1 MSVDDA
7 YAGPLFHGRS
17 FAAIEGLDV
26 LGSAGC
32 TARLRGR
39 RELGWPDDA
48 WAIDPV
54 IVDGGLQLA
63 ILWASAQG
71 LPLVL
76 PQRIGRMVLHRPFGD
91 GGLHCRLAAH
101 PVSDK
106 RVDYDIAF
114 ETADGTLVAELA
126 GVEFYVAGSGADS
139 TA

>member
-17 FAAIEGLDV
+17 FAAIEALDV
-26 LGSAGC
+26 LGTAGC
-32 TARLRGR
+32 TARLRGL

-48 WAIDPV
+48 WAIDPA

-63 ILWASAQG
+63 ILWASANG

-76 PQRIGRMVLHRPFGD
+76 PQRIGRVVLHRPFGGD
-91 GGLHCRLAAH
+91 ALHCRLAAH

-139 TA
+139 PA